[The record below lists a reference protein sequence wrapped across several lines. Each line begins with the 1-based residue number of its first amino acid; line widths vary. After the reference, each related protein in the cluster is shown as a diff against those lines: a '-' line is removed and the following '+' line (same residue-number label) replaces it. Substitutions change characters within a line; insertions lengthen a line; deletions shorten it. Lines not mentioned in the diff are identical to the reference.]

1 MVLPKVLLMCFDQ
14 VYVMSRVQE
23 NHPDVTKEDAAR
35 ALVNSVRMIPRI
47 GTDPLQY
54 VGIGPDAE
62 GNLLEFVAIKQ
73 LMDGR
78 EMWLVYHAQRP
89 PQESVKRELGFMP
102 GKREKDRSKKK
113 RKGKKGSK

>member
-14 VYVMSRVQE
+14 VFVMGRVQE
-23 NHPDVTKEDAAR
+23 NHPDVAKEDAAR
-35 ALVNSVRMIPRI
+35 ALVNSVKMIPRI

-54 VGIGPDAE
+54 VGIGPDAD
-62 GNLLEFVAIKQ
+62 GKLLEFVAIKQ
-73 LMDGR
+73 LIDGR

-102 GKREKDRSKKK
+102 SKSEKDRLKK
-113 RKGKKGSK
+113 RKGKKESE